1 MTGLKTGIWIWAAA
15 VLITTLSA
23 SDREANE
30 FLSQGREREK
40 SGSYRR
46 AASRYMDAHLMA
58 DSSVL
63 RGNLLIAAARAKR
76 KAGLYG
82 EEFDCLQRLIEEHLA
97 EIDFSKV
104 VDREYTIG
112 DLFFAGHRDVPY
124 IWLPFIREK
133 DRTIEIYEAALK
145 NAPCH
150 SRASET
156 RLRLARIFIDDQ
168 KTDDAVRHLR
178 EIPKLHPK
186 TPAAKYAMLEL
197 CSLLYQM
204 AERGDGDGSY
214 SRQTIEACDN
224 YLKAFPKTQEVPWV
238 KKTRQ
243 KALNGIASRIYAVGN
258 YYYRQGKP
266 ELAEKYLAEVVKNY
280 SNTSSAVPSENLLAK
295 IDEDFEALPGQARRY
310 RPFKEKIRR
319 TRIPKEDE
327 PIMITPEHS
336 NNRWLLP
343 IRNLK
348 KSPAVIAN
356 NVSIAD
362 FEQFKE
368 ESRLLNQEKK
378 KKEQEEKKLKAA
390 LKKTAVNRGKK
401 QNKPEKKTGES
412 DEDPENSN
420 ENEADSGEIS
430 NPELHPSF
438 SRRGRRGDL

>member
-1 MTGLKTGIWIWAAA
+1 MQNRIEGMTGLKTGIWIWAAA
-15 VLITTLSA
+15 VLIVPLSA
-23 SDREANE
+23 SDQEANE

-82 EEFDCLQRLIEEHLA
+82 EEFDCLQRLIQEHLA

-104 VDREYTIG
+104 VDREYKIG

-133 DRTIEIYEAALK
+133 DRTVEIYEAALK

-150 SRASET
+150 ERAAET
-156 RLRLARIFIDDQ
+156 RLRLSRIYIDDQ
-168 KTDDAVRHLR
+168 KIDDAVRHLR
-178 EIPKLHPK
+178 EIPKLHPQ
-186 TPAAKYAMLEL
+186 TPSAKYAMLEL

-224 YLKAFPKTQEVPWV
+224 YLKEFPKTPEVPWV

-243 KALNGIASRIYAVGN
+243 KARNGIASRIYSVGN

-266 ELAEKYLAEVVKNY
+266 ELAEKYLADVVRNY
-280 SNTSSAVPSENLLAK
+280 SNTSSAVASEKLLAR
-295 IDEDFEALPGQARRY
+295 IDEDFEALPGQSRRY
-310 RPFKEKIRR
+310 RPYREKIVRQD
-319 TRIPKEDE
+319 IPGEDE
-327 PIMITPEHS
+327 PIMVTPEHS
-336 NNRWLLP
+336 GNRWLLP
-343 IRNLK
+343 VRNLK

-356 NVSIAD
+356 DLSSAD

-368 ESRLLNQEKK
+368 DSAELNREKEK
-378 KKEQEEKKLKAA
+378 QVREENKLKAA
-390 LKKTAVNRGKK
+390 LKKRSGKMK
-401 QNKPEKKTGES
+401 IPEEDKKDDQENDDAES
-412 DEDPENSN
+412 QPVRSDPNIEDILAP
-420 ENEADSGEIS
+420 DMPG
-430 NPELHPSF
+430 
-438 SRRGRRGDL
+438 RRGRL